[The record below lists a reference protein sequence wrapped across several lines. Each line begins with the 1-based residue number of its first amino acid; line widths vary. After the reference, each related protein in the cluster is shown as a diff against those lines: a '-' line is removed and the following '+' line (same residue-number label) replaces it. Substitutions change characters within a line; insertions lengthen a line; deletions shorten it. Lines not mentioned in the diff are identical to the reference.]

1 MSELIV
7 LPSAS
12 ASGSGPYACGIVAS
26 RGIGSHAH
34 PPGAAVPGSSAVTSA
49 SWLAD
54 VLRATGAGTWE
65 WHIDT
70 GEVRYGAE
78 WLALLGYDTDE
89 LPPTRDAALALLHPD
104 DVERVRRRMRAHLDG
119 RTGECECVVRLRHRD
134 GSYQWQRARAQ
145 VVDRDAEGRPRRVA
159 GLGTRIAD
167 FGRAGDLAHP
177 WEHLFEQTRLGLS
190 VASTADDRFVLVNDA
205 FARMH
210 GYTPEELV
218 GQHVTVT
225 CAPAVAPRASELA
238 AQVARD
244 GFVVGDY
251 QHCRRDGSEFPAHQE
266 ITLIRNA
273 DGQPVS
279 RVSVVI
285 DTTDR
290 ERAIEALR
298 RSEDRFRAAYRN
310 AVVGMVI
317 SDAEGRPVEVNEA
330 ACRMLGYSEDE
341 LRGMPFEQ
349 LAHPDDVAES
359 RQRRARLL
367 DGGLVSDVIEKRYVR
382 KDGSALW
389 VQVSLSPIHA
399 ADGRPSHVLAL
410 IEDISSRRAAHEALR
425 EREQQLR
432 LALDAANAGTFAFDV
447 ARGDVL
453 FSARCR
459 EFYGFGPDQTI
470 RPEDVT
476 ARTHPDDRAMVAE
489 RFATALATHT
499 DYDVE
504 YRVAVADQP
513 VRWLHAR
520 GRALY
525 TAQGDAVQVAGVK
538 HDVTERKAA
547 YGRVRSSEERF
558 RLVTEATRDVLWD
571 LDVAAGR
578 YWTSPNAATLFGR
591 VPAPSY
597 ELALWEQSIHPDD
610 RGRIAAAMQQALRGA
625 GTIWES
631 EYRFRLA
638 DGTYGDF
645 IDRAHIVRDDTGCAV
660 RLVGAMTD
668 VTEVKRAHRS
678 LLEAHDRLRAAGREV
693 HLAESRERAALARE
707 LHDEFGQ
714 LLTAAKLSASWL
726 KAHAPSAP
734 GLPVE
739 TYREK
744 ATNLCDV
751 LDTALHGV
759 RHVASQLR
767 PPALDQ
773 LGLARALEGLAAQVE
788 RHAGFECVV
797 TIDDSTRAA
806 VFGPAEG
813 AAIYRIVQELLTNA
827 ARHAGAGHVGLAVT
841 TAADRLTIAVEDD
854 GRGFE
859 PSAITG
865 GWGLKGI
872 RERAELLD
880 GTVTIDSRRDG
891 GTTVHVTLPRGGGS

>member
-1 MSELIV
+1 M
-7 LPSAS
+7 
-12 ASGSGPYACGIVAS
+12 
-26 RGIGSHAH
+26 
-34 PPGAAVPGSSAVTSA
+34 
-49 SWLAD
+49 
-54 VLRATGAGTWE
+54 LRATGAGTWE
-65 WHIDT
+65 WHPVS
-70 GEVRYGAE
+70 GEVRFGAE
-78 WLALLGYDTDE
+78 WLTLLDYAADE
-89 LPPTRDAALALLHPD
+89 LAPTLDAALALIHPD
-104 DVERVRRRMRAHLDG
+104 DLDRLRQRMRAHLDG
-119 RTGECECVVRLRHRD
+119 RTTECDCVARVRHRD
-134 GSYQWQRARAQ
+134 GSYQWQRVRAS
-145 VVDRDAEGRPRRVA
+145 VIARDAQGAPLRVA

-167 FGRAGDLAHP
+167 FGRAGDQGHP
-177 WEHLFEQTRLGLS
+177 WEHVFEQTRLGLS
-190 VASTADDRFVLVNDA
+190 VTSTADNRFVLVNDA

-210 GYTPEELV
+210 GYTPEEMV
-218 GQHVTVT
+218 GQPVTIT
-225 CAPAVAPRASELA
+225 CAPAWVPLTEDLA
-238 AQVARD
+238 ARVARD
-244 GFVVGDY
+244 GFVIGDFA
-251 QHCRRDGSEFPAHQE
+251 HRRRDGSEFPAHQE
-266 ITLIRNA
+266 ITLVRNA

-279 RVSVVI
+279 RVSLVI
-285 DTTDR
+285 DTTER

-317 SDAEGRPVEVNEA
+317 SDGEGRPVEVNEA
-330 ACRMLGYSEDE
+330 ACRMLGYTEE
-341 LRGMPFEQ
+341 EMRGMPFER
-349 LAHPDDVAES
+349 LAHPDDVSES
-359 RQRRARLL
+359 LQRRARLL

-389 VQVSLSPIHA
+389 VQVSLSPIHDA
-399 ADGRPSHVLAL
+399 SGRPSHVLAL

-432 LALDAANAGTFAFDV
+432 LALEAANAGTFAFDL
-447 ARGDVL
+447 AHDVVQ

-459 EFYGFGPDQTI
+459 EIYGFS
-470 RPEDVT
+470 PEQPIHTADVI
-476 ARTHPDDRAMVAE
+476 ARTHPDDRATVAE
-489 RFATALATHT
+489 RFSAALASHS
-499 DYDVE
+499 DYEAE
-504 YRVAVADQP
+504 YRVVAP
-513 VRWLHAR
+513 GHPAKWLHAR
-520 GRALY
+520 GRAVY
-525 TAQGDAVQVAGVK
+525 SPQGEAVQMVGVK

-547 YGRVRSSEERF
+547 YDRLRSSEERF

-571 LDVAAGR
+571 LDVASGR
-578 YWTSPNAATLFGR
+578 YWTSPNAAALFGR
-591 VPAPSY
+591 EAAPSY
-597 ELALWEQSIHPDD
+597 ALSLWEDAMHPGD
-610 RGRIAAAMQQALRGA
+610 RARVAGSMQQALRGT
-625 GTIWES
+625 GTIWEA

-638 DGTYGDF
+638 GGAYGEF
-645 IDRAHIVRDDTGCAV
+645 IDRAHIVRDDGGRAV
-660 RLVGAMTD
+660 RMVGAMTD

-714 LLTAAKLSASWL
+714 LLTAAKLNASWL
-726 KAHAPSAP
+726 KAHAPTAP

-739 TYREK
+739 SYREK

-773 LGLARALEGLAAQVE
+773 LGLSRALEGLAAQVE

-827 ARHAGAGHVGLAVT
+827 ARHAGAGHVRLAVT
-841 TAADRLTIAVEDD
+841 TSADRLTITVEDD

-880 GTVTIDSRRDG
+880 GAVAIDSRRDG
-891 GTTVHVTLPRGGGS
+891 GTTVHVTLPRGGGA